1 MNDNLSET
9 ESQKHSLLLITVQ
22 PHSPVAAFDSPR
34 WGVWALGQ
42 VTSLL
47 ARGLEHLEG
56 AHQVLVDRHHRRAV
70 VELAAVVGRGEDRH
84 ELPLREELVAVLDD
98 LSESTLCQP

>member
-1 MNDNLSET
+1 MSET
-9 ESQKHSLLLITVQ
+9 ESMNALRNIRCFSLQ

-34 WGVWALGQ
+34 RGVWALGQ

-56 AHQVLVDRHHRRAV
+56 AHQVLVHGHHRRAV

-84 ELPLREELVAVLDD
+84 ELPLREELVAVLHD
-98 LSESTLCQP
+98 LSPSAQT